1 MERFKTVTI
10 RRCRKSDQKGVMNV
24 CYHTGYMGDD
34 ATGHFCNK
42 KLFGLLFCLYY
53 PRYEP
58 EHCWVAEDNG
68 KIVGYILGS
77 PNTTRQEKIFL
88 ARIGWRILFR
98 ALLVTPLFY
107 PQDFKLILHF
117 IRLPRSSVPDQEINE
132 RYPAHLHI
140 DILEAF
146 QHKGIGTQLMTRFED
161 HMREL
166 KVQGIHLGTSEGN
179 YKAVPFYKKLGY
191 KIIHIDKM
199 GMWPDAPEKR
209 GLLFA
214 KSLNK

>member
-10 RRCRKSDQKGVMNV
+10 RRCRKSDQEGVTNV
-24 CYHTGYMGDD
+24 CYHTGYMGED
-34 ATGHFCNK
+34 AIGHFSDI

-58 EHCWVAEDNG
+58 EHCWVAEDKG

-77 PNTTRQEKIFL
+77 PNTARQEKLFL
-88 ARIGWRILFR
+88 AKIGWRILVR
-98 ALLVTPLFY
+98 AFLITPLFY
-107 PQDFKLILHF
+107 SQDFKLILYF
-117 IRLPRSSVPDQEINE
+117 IRLPRSSPPNQEIHDK
-132 RYPAHLHI
+132 YPAHLHI
-140 DILEAF
+140 DILEAY

-161 HMREL
+161 HMRKL

-214 KSLNK
+214 KSLN